1 MTRAQLN
8 LLITLANQ
16 TDPPLAPTLIAT
28 RVKLPLAVVVRWIER
43 GSLHGAPDIEGHAQQ
58 HAPWHDVLGTD
69 EETGHTQYG
78 PERNPLS
85 PRTGRAAAQDSTER
99 EHGMSFDGIRTEKHG
114 GGGLWD
120 YSQEAAMGP
129 RRLNAD
135 HNQKVAEGP
144 AMARYV
150 EKAGLTPRMFA
161 IYTWYW
167 NQGMSRGQIATR
179 LGCKA
184 DQIDKVVK
192 LLRRRLRD
200 SHGQ

>member
-129 RRLNAD
+129 RRVNAA
-135 HNQKVAEGP
+135 HAQKQVEGP
-144 AMARYV
+144 AMERLI
-150 EKAGLTPRMFA
+150 AGGVLTERLMTIA
-161 IYTWYW
+161 VLYW
-167 NQGMSRGQIATR
+167 QQGLSRGQIATR

-184 DQIDKVVK
+184 DRIDEAVK
-192 LLRRRLRD
+192 GLRRRIRN
-200 SHGQ
+200 G

>member
-16 TDPPLAPTLIAT
+16 TDPPLAPSLIAA

-43 GSLHGAPDIEGHAQQ
+43 GSLHGAPDIEG

-85 PRTGRAAAQDSTER
+85 PRTGRAAAQDSIER
-99 EHGMSFDGIRTEKHG
+99 EHSMSFDGIRTERHG

-120 YSQEAAMGP
+120 YQQEAKMGP
-129 RRLNAD
+129 RRLSAD
-135 HNQKVAEGP
+135 HSQKQAEGP
-144 AMARYV
+144 AVARLI
-150 EKAGLTPRMFA
+150 ASGTLTERLMLIA
-161 IYTWYW
+161 VWYW
-167 NQGMSRGQIATR
+167 QQGMSRGQIARR
-179 LGCKA
+179 LECKG
-184 DQIDKVVK
+184 DRIDEAVK
-192 LLRRRLRD
+192 GLRRKMREGR
-200 SHGQ
+200 